1 LGAFLIEQSFK
12 EWQAAPMSL
21 DFAAINPSAARA
33 ASEARGGELPGR
45 AQYVVVGGGVIG
57 TSIAYHLAM
66 LGATDVVLLERKQL
80 TSGTTWHAAG
90 EIVSGGTTEDAL
102 WMARYSAELYARLE
116 QETGL
121 STGFRQCGYLQLAT
135 TARADESLRRETA
148 YMRSVGMTKEVLS
161 AQEVADLVPLMRTDD
176 IVRGFWT
183 PDEGRANPVDVTM
196 SLAKGARMR
205 GVQIFEE
212 TEVTGFTV
220 VDGRVT
226 SVRTPR
232 GDVECEKVVLAAG
245 LWGRELAAKAGVT
258 VPLQAA
264 EHYYLLTEPIPGVTP
279 ENVPVI
285 EDGEAYGYYRE
296 EGGGLLVGMFEP
308 VAKAWAL
315 DGTPKESA
323 FAVLP
328 PDWDRMGPFLEVAM
342 KRFPALEDAGIR
354 TLFCGPESFTDDLSP
369 MLGES
374 PEVDGLYLACGLNSV
389 GILSGGGLGHM
400 MAQWLIEE
408 HPPLDVTAVGVDRA
422 HVFQSTRQFREE
434 RTVQRL
440 GFLLNDLS
448 WPNAQNEHARNVRRS
463 PYHPQHV
470 ADGAH
475 FVATSGWEYPDY
487 FAGAGVTPTVE
498 WSYERGEAFERTRE
512 EHLHAREH
520 LALFDLSLMSH
531 HLVQGPHAAAV
542 LNRVCSNDVD
552 TAVGRVVYTQWLD
565 PRGGI
570 IADVTVTRLA
580 EDQYVVVSGDTI
592 HRRVPAWIRRQ
603 TRDGEFL
610 TVTDVTGA
618 YALLSVQG
626 PDSREVLQ
634 SLSPDDWSDDAFPY
648 LTAQRVE
655 LGYTPL
661 WALRVTYVGELGWDL
676 LVPTEFGATL
686 YEQLR
691 HAGGDA
697 FRPTG
702 VGALET
708 MRLEKAFRDMGH
720 DIDSTDTPLEAG
732 LGFAVAWDKPG
743 GFVGREALLKQKESG
758 PLARRLVNVLLTS
771 PDFDLYGDEPVY
783 WDGAPVGHVRS
794 GGFGH
799 SLGAACG
806 IAGIERDEGFTAT
819 DLAAGAFEVDV
830 AGTRVPAQV
839 SLKPFLDPER
849 SRILR

>member
-1 LGAFLIEQSFK
+1 
-12 EWQAAPMSL
+12 MSL
-21 DFAAINPSAARA
+21 DFTAINPAAARA
-33 ASEARGGELPGR
+33 GTASSAPSGDLPAR

-57 TSIAYHLAM
+57 TSIAYHLAL
-66 LGATDVVLLERKQL
+66 LGATEVVLLERRQL

-90 EIVSGGTTEDAL
+90 EVVSGGTTEDAL

-116 QETGL
+116 EETGL
-121 STGFRQCGYLQLAT
+121 STGFRTCGYLQLAT
-135 TARADESLRRETA
+135 TERRDEAYRRETA

-161 AQEVADLVPLMRTDD
+161 PREVAELVPMMRTDD
-176 IVRGFWT
+176 VVHGFWT

-196 SLAKGARMR
+196 SLARGARQR
-205 GVQIFEE
+205 GVRIFEE
-212 TEVTGFTV
+212 TEVTGFV
-220 VDGRVT
+220 IDDRRVAG
-226 SVRTPR
+226 VRTAR

-245 LWGRELAAKAGVT
+245 LWGRELAARAGVT

-264 EHYYLLTEPIPGVTP
+264 EHYYLLTEPIEGVTA
-279 ENVPVI
+279 ESVPVI
-285 EDGEAYGYYRE
+285 EEPESYGYYRE

-308 VAKAWAL
+308 VGKAWAL
-315 DGTPKESA
+315 DGTPRDSA

-328 PDWDRMGPFLEVAM
+328 PDWDRLTPFLEVAM
-342 KRFPALEDAGIR
+342 RRFPALEDAGIR

-374 PEVDGLYLACGLNSV
+374 PEVDHLYLACGLNSV
-389 GILSGGGLGHM
+389 GILSGGGLGHV

-408 HPPLDVTAVGVDRA
+408 HPPIDLTAVGVDRA
-422 HVFQSTRQFREE
+422 HEFQATRRFREE
-434 RTVQRL
+434 RTVERL
-440 GFLLNDLS
+440 GFLLNNLS
-448 WPNAQNEHARNVRRS
+448 WPNAEYQRGRDVRRS
-463 PYHPQHV
+463 PYHARHV

-475 FVATSGWEYPDY
+475 FVTASGWEFPDY
-487 FAGAGVTPTVE
+487 FAGPGVTPTVE
-498 WSYERGEAFERTRE
+498 WGYARGEGFARTRE
-512 EHLHAREH
+512 EHLRARE
-520 LALFDLSLMSH
+520 AVAIFDLSLMSH

-542 LNRVCSNDVD
+542 LNRVCANDVD
-552 TAVGRVVYTQWLD
+552 AAVGRVVYTQWLD
-565 PRGGI
+565 DRGGI
-570 IADVTVTRLA
+570 VADVTVTRLA
-580 EDQYVVVSGDTI
+580 EDQYVVISGDTI
-592 HRRVPAWIRRQ
+592 HRRVSAWIRRQ
-603 TRDGEFL
+603 TRAGEFL
-610 TVTDVTGA
+610 TVTDVTSGTS
-618 YALLSVQG
+618 LLSVQG
-626 PDSREVLQ
+626 PRSRDLLQ
-634 SLSPDDWSDDAFPY
+634 RLSPDDWSDAAFPY
-648 LTAQRVE
+648 LTARKVE

-686 YEQLR
+686 YDQLR
-691 HAGGDA
+691 EAGADLG

-743 GFVGREALLKQKESG
+743 GFVGRDALLEQRAAG
-758 PLARRLVNVLLTS
+758 PPSRRLVNVLLTS
-771 PDFDLYGDEPVY
+771 PDHDLVGDEPVY

-806 IAGIERDEGFTAT
+806 IAAVARDEGFTAA
-819 DLAAGAFEVDV
+819 DLAAGSFEIDV

-839 SLKPFLDPER
+839 SLKTFFDPER
-849 SRILR
+849 TRILC

>member
-1 LGAFLIEQSFK
+1 
-12 EWQAAPMSL
+12 MSL
-21 DFAAINPSAARA
+21 DFTAINPAAA
-33 ASEARGGELPGR
+33 KAGAQPSTASVELPSR

-57 TSIAYHLAM
+57 TSIAYHLAQ
-66 LGATDVVLLERKQL
+66 LGATDVVLLERRQL

-90 EIVSGGTTEDAL
+90 EVVSGGTTEDAL

-116 QETGL
+116 EETGL
-121 STGFRQCGYLQLAT
+121 STGFRTCGYLQLAT
-135 TARADESLRRETA
+135 TARRDEAYRRETA
-148 YMRSVGMTKEVLS
+148 YMRSVGMTKEILS
-161 AQEVADLVPLMRTDD
+161 PREVGELVPLMRTDD
-176 IVRGFWT
+176 VIHGFWT

-196 SLAKGARMR
+196 SLAKGARQR
-205 GVQIFEE
+205 GARIFED
-212 TEVTGFTV
+212 TEVTDFLLER
-220 VDGRVT
+220 GRVVG
-226 SVRTPR
+226 VRTER

-264 EHYYLLTEPIPGVTP
+264 EHYYLLTEPIAGVTP
-279 ENVPVI
+279 ESVPVV
-285 EDGEAYGYYRE
+285 EEPESYGYYRE

-308 VAKAWAL
+308 VGKAWSL
-315 DGTPKESA
+315 DGTPRDSA

-328 PDWDRMGPFLEVAM
+328 PDWDRLAPFLEVAM
-342 KRFPALEDAGIR
+342 RRFPALEEAGIR

-400 MAQWLIEE
+400 MARWLIEE
-408 HPPLDVTAVGVDRA
+408 RPPLDVTAVGVDRA
-422 HVFQSTRQFREE
+422 HEFQATRLFRRE
-434 RTVQRL
+434 RTVERL

-448 WPNAQNEHARNVRRS
+448 WPNAQPQRGRGVRRS
-463 PYHPQHV
+463 PYHAHHV

-475 FVATSGWEYPDY
+475 LVTTSGWEYPEY
-487 FAGAGVTPTVE
+487 FAGPGVRPTVE
-498 WSYERGEAFERTRE
+498 WGFARGEAFERTGE
-512 EHLHAREH
+512 EHLRARES
-520 LALFDLSLMSH
+520 LAIFDMSLMSH
-531 HLVQGPHAAAV
+531 HLVQGPHASRV
-542 LNRVCSNDVD
+542 LNRVCANDVD
-552 TAVGRVVYTQWLD
+552 TAVGRIVYTQWLD
-565 PRGGI
+565 ESGGI

-580 EDQYVVVSGDTI
+580 DDQYVVISGDTI

-610 TVTDVTGA
+610 TVTDVTSGQS
-618 YALLSVQG
+618 LLSVQG
-626 PDSREVLQ
+626 PRSRELLQ
-634 SLSPDDWSDDAFPY
+634 RLSPDDWSNEAFPY
-648 LTAQRVE
+648 LTARKVE

-686 YEQLR
+686 YDQLR
-691 HAGGDA
+691 EAGADLG

-743 GFVGREALLKQKESG
+743 GFVGRDALLAQREAG
-758 PLARRLVNVLLTS
+758 PLGRRLVNVLLAS
-771 PDFDLYGDEPVY
+771 PDHDLVGDEPVY
-783 WDGAPVGHVRS
+783 WDDEPVGHVRS

-799 SLGAACG
+799 CLGAACG
-806 IAGIERDEGFTAT
+806 IAEVRRDEGLTAA
-819 DLAAGAFEVDV
+819 DLAVGTFEIDV
-830 AGTRVPAQV
+830 AGERVPARV
-839 SLKPFLDPER
+839 SLKPFFDPER
-849 SRILR
+849 SRILC

>member
-1 LGAFLIEQSFK
+1 
-12 EWQAAPMSL
+12 MSL
-21 DFAAINPSAARA
+21 DFTAINPAAARA
-33 ASEARGGELPGR
+33 GTASPAASGDLPSR

-57 TSIAYHLAM
+57 ASIAYHLAL

-90 EIVSGGTTEDAL
+90 EVVSGGATEDAL

-116 QETGL
+116 EETGL
-121 STGFRQCGYLQLAT
+121 STGFRRCGYLQLAT
-135 TARADESLRRETA
+135 TPRADEGLRRETA

-161 AQEVADLVPLMRTDD
+161 ASEVADLVPLMHTDD
-176 IVRGFWT
+176 VVHGFWT

-196 SLAKGARMR
+196 SMAKGARQR
-205 GVQIFEE
+205 GVRIFED
-212 TEVTGFTV
+212 TEVTGFVLDGDRV
-220 VDGRVT
+220 VG
-226 SVRTPR
+226 VRTER
-232 GDVECEKVVLAAG
+232 GDLECEKVVLAAG

-264 EHYYLLTEPIPGVTP
+264 EHYYLLTEPIAGVTP
-279 ENVPVI
+279 ESVPVI

-308 VAKAWAL
+308 VAAAWAL
-315 DGTPKESA
+315 DGTPRDSA

-328 PDWDRMGPFLEVAM
+328 PDWDRMTPFLEVAM
-342 KRFPALEDAGIR
+342 RRFPALEDAGIR

-374 PEVDGLYLACGLNSV
+374 PEVDNLYLACGLNSV

-408 HPPLDVTAVGVDRA
+408 HPPIDLTAVGVDRA
-422 HVFQSTRQFREE
+422 HEFQATRRFREE
-434 RTVQRL
+434 RTVERL
-440 GFLLNDLS
+440 GFLLNNLS
-448 WPNAQNEHARNVRRS
+448 WPNAEYRHGRDVRRS

-475 FVATSGWEYPDY
+475 LVTTSGWEFPDY

-498 WSYERGEAFERTRE
+498 WGYARGEGFERTRE

-520 LALFDLSLMSH
+520 FAIFDMSLMSH
-531 HLVQGPHAAAV
+531 HLVQGPHAMTV
-542 LNRVCSNDVD
+542 LNRVCTGDVD
-552 TAVGRVVYTQWLD
+552 TAVGRIVYTQWCD
-565 PRGGI
+565 ERGGI

-580 EDQYVVVSGDTI
+580 DDQYVVVSGDNI
-592 HRRVPAWIRRQ
+592 HRRIPAWLRRQ

-610 TVTDVTGA
+610 TVTDVTSGN
-618 YALLSVQG
+618 ALLSVQG
-626 PDSREVLQ
+626 PKSRELLQ
-634 SLSPDDWSDDAFPY
+634 RLSPDDWSNDAFPY
-648 LTAQRVE
+648 LTAQKVE

-686 YEQLR
+686 YDQLR
-691 HAGGDA
+691 EAGTDLG

-702 VGALET
+702 VGALGT
-708 MRLEKAFRDMGH
+708 MRLEKAYRDMGH
-720 DIDSTDTPLEAG
+720 DIDSTDTPIEAG
-732 LGFAVAWDKPG
+732 LGFTLAWDKPG
-743 GFVGREALLKQKESG
+743 GFVGRDVLLKQRESG
-758 PLARRLVNVLLTS
+758 PPTRRLVNVLLS
-771 PDFDLYGDEPVY
+771 SRDHDLIGDEPLY
-783 WDGAPVGHVRS
+783 WDGRPAGLVRA

-799 SLGAACG
+799 SLGAPCG
-806 IAGIERDEGFTAT
+806 IAEVKGDDPITAAA
-819 DLAAGAFEVDV
+819 LAAGTFEIDI

-839 SLKPFLDPER
+839 SLKPFFDPDR
-849 SRILR
+849 SRILC

>member
-1 LGAFLIEQSFK
+1 
-12 EWQAAPMSL
+12 MSL
-21 DFAAINPSAARA
+21 DASAINPSAARA
-33 ASEARGGELPGR
+33 ETSGQSSGDLPSR

-57 TSIAYHLAM
+57 TSIAYHLAL
-66 LGATDVVLLERKQL
+66 LGAPDVVLLERKQL

-102 WMARYSAELYARLE
+102 WMARYSAELYGRLE
-116 QETGL
+116 EETGL
-121 STGFRQCGYLQLAT
+121 STGFRRCGYLQLAT
-135 TARADESLRRETA
+135 SGRADESLRRETA

-161 AQEVADLVPLMRTDD
+161 PREVADMVPMMRTDD
-176 IVRGFWT
+176 LVRGFWT

-196 SLAKGARMR
+196 SMAKGARQR
-205 GVQIFEE
+205 GVRIFEE
-212 TEVTGFTV
+212 TEVTGFTLV
-220 VDGRVT
+220 EGRVT
-226 SVRTPR
+226 AVQTPR
-232 GDVECEKVVLAAG
+232 GDIECEKVVLAAG
-245 LWGRELAAKAGVT
+245 LWGRELAARAGVT

-264 EHYYLLTEPIPGVTP
+264 EHYYLLTEPIAGVTP

-315 DGTPKESA
+315 DGTPRDSA

-342 KRFPALEDAGIR
+342 RRFPALEDAGIR

-400 MAQWLIEE
+400 MAQWLIEGF
-408 HPPLDVTAVGVDRA
+408 PPLDLTAVGVDRA
-422 HVFQSTRQFREE
+422 HEFQATRRFREE

-475 FVATSGWEYPDY
+475 FVATSGWEFPDY

-498 WSYERGEAFERTRE
+498 WGFDRGEHFDRVRD
-512 EHLHAREH
+512 EHLQARDS
-520 LALFDLSLMSH
+520 LAMFDLTLMSH
-531 HLVQGPHAAAV
+531 HLVQGPHAMAV
-542 LNRVCSNDVD
+542 LNRVCANEVDVP
-552 TAVGRVVYTQWLD
+552 VGRIVYTQWCD
-565 PRGGI
+565 ERGGI
-570 IADVTVTRLA
+570 IADLTVTRQA
-580 EDQYVVVSGDTI
+580 EDAYVVISGDTI

-603 TRDGEFL
+603 TREGEQVV
-610 TVTDVTGA
+610 VTDVTSG

-626 PDSREVLQ
+626 PRSREVLQ
-634 SLSPDDWSDDAFPY
+634 SLSPDDWSDEAFPY
-648 LTAQRVE
+648 LTARKVE

-691 HAGGDA
+691 EAAGPE

-732 LGFAVAWDKPG
+732 LGFAVAWDKEG

-758 PLARRLVNVLLTS
+758 PLSNRLVNVLLES
-771 PDFDLYGDEPVY
+771 PDHDLYGDEPVY
-783 WDGAPVGHVRS
+783 WDGDPVGHIRS

-806 IAGIERDEGFTAT
+806 IAGISREAGIAASA
-819 DLAAGAFEVDV
+819 LAAGSFEVDV
-830 AGTRVPAQV
+830 AGTRVPAKI
-839 SLKPFLDPER
+839 SLKPFFDPER
-849 SRILR
+849 ARILS

>member
-1 LGAFLIEQSFK
+1 
-12 EWQAAPMSL
+12 MSL
-21 DFAAINPSAARA
+21 DFTAINPAAARA
-33 ASEARGGELPGR
+33 GTAAAGSSGELPSR

-57 TSIAYHLAM
+57 TSIAYHLAL

-90 EIVSGGTTEDAL
+90 EVVSGGTTEDAL
-102 WMARYSAELYARLE
+102 WMARYSAELYGRLE
-116 QETGL
+116 AETGL
-121 STGFRQCGYLQLAT
+121 STGFRRCGYLQLAT
-135 TARADESLRRETA
+135 TPRSDEGFRRETA

-161 AQEVADLVPLMRTDD
+161 PREVADLVPLIRSDD
-176 IVRGFWT
+176 VIHGFWT

-196 SLAKGARMR
+196 SLAKGARQR
-205 GVQIFEE
+205 GVRIFED
-212 TEVTGFTV
+212 TEVTGFV
-220 VDGRVT
+220 VDRSRAGARVVG
-226 SVRTPR
+226 VRTER
-232 GDVECEKVVLAAG
+232 GDLECQKVVIAAG
-245 LWGRELAAKAGVT
+245 LWGREVAAKAGVT

-264 EHYYLLTEPIPGVTP
+264 EHYYLLTEPIAGVTP
-279 ENVPVI
+279 ESVPVV
-285 EDGEAYGYYRE
+285 EEGEAYGYYRE

-308 VAKAWAL
+308 VAKAWSL
-315 DGTPKESA
+315 DGTPRDSA

-328 PDWDRMGPFLEVAM
+328 PDWDRLAPFLEVA
-342 KRFPALEDAGIR
+342 
-354 TLFCGPESFTDDLSP
+354 

-374 PEVDGLYLACGLNSV
+374 PEVDNLYLACGLNSV

-422 HVFQSTRQFREE
+422 HEFQATRLFRKE
-434 RTVQRL
+434 RTVERL
-440 GFLLNDLS
+440 GFLLNDLA
-448 WPNAQNEHARNVRRS
+448 WPNAQPRLGRDVRRS
-463 PYHPQHV
+463 PYHQHHV

-487 FAGAGVTPTVE
+487 FAGPGVTPTVE
-498 WSYERGEAFERTRE
+498 WGFARGEAFERTRE
-512 EHLHAREH
+512 EHLRARDS
-520 LALFDLSLMSH
+520 LAIFDLSLMSH
-531 HLVQGPHAAAV
+531 HLVQGPDAMTV
-542 LNRVCSNDVD
+542 LNRVCANDVD
-552 TAVGRVVYTQWLD
+552 TPVGRIVYTQWLD
-565 PRGGI
+565 DHGGI

-580 EDQYVVVSGDTI
+580 DDTYMVISGDTI

-603 TRDGEFL
+603 TAEGEL
-610 TVTDVTGA
+610 AIVTDVTSGH
-618 YALLSVQG
+618 ALLSVQG
-626 PDSREVLQ
+626 PRSREVLQ
-634 SLSPDDWSDDAFPY
+634 RLSPDDWSDAAFPY
-648 LTAQRVE
+648 LTAQKVE

-686 YEQLR
+686 YDQLR
-691 HAGGDA
+691 EAGADLG

-743 GFVGREALLKQKESG
+743 GFVGREALLKQRESG
-758 PLARRLVNVLLTS
+758 PPNRRLVNVLLTS
-771 PDFDLYGDEPVY
+771 PDHDLFGDEPVY

-806 IAGIERDEGFTAT
+806 IAAITRDEGFTAT
-819 DLAAGAFEVDV
+819 DLAAGSFEIDI
-830 AGTRVPAQV
+830 AGTRVPARV
-839 SLKPFLDPER
+839 SLKPFFDPER
-849 SRILR
+849 SRVLC